1 MPAAAPRVTA
11 QDATSCEV
19 QPLEGAV
26 LLERLNSIGRAARRE
41 ATHRRQYR
49 RDTALVEVNRQK
61 KKPHYQPREKSHRRK
76 GKNKRER
83 SGRAQASS

>member
-11 QDATSCEV
+11 QDTAHSEV

-26 LLERLNSIGRAARRE
+26 LLERLNSIGRAAGRE

-49 RDTALVEVNRQK
+49 RDTALVEVNRQ
-61 KKPHYQPREKSHRRK
+61 E
-76 GKNKRER
+76 E
-83 SGRAQASS
+83 